1 MKPKRLKQ
9 LLRSHT
15 SCLSFPLTITFLP
28 ASLLW
33 RFINALLEEAPLLLS
48 RTSTKDW
55 EKATP

>member
-1 MKPKRLKQ
+1 MLQSRTGCPG
-9 LLRSHT
+9 
-15 SCLSFPLTITFLP
+15 FPLTITFLP

-48 RTSTKDW
+48 RTSTKDC